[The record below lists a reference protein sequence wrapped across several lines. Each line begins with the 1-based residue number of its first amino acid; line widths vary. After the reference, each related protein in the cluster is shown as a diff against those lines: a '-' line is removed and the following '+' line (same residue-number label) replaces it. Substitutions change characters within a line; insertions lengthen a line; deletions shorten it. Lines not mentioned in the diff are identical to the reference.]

1 MKRCSKSLF
10 SRAARILLAAR
21 PAGPELS
28 FVLFGL
34 RGGVPGDGGR
44 HGRACAAG
52 QKMTKACPFF
62 RRGAGQARQSEV

>member
-28 FVLFGL
+28 FVLFG
-34 RGGVPGDGGR
+34 
-44 HGRACAAG
+44 CAAG
-52 QKMTKACPFF
+52 YLGLAAGTAG
-62 RRGAGQARQSEV
+62 RALRGRK